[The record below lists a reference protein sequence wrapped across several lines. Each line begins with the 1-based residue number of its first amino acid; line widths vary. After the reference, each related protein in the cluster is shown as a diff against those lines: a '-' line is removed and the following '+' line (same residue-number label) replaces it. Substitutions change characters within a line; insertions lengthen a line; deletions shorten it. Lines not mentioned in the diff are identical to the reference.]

1 MIRRRFF
8 RRDPHEAPA
17 AALYHSVVTQARS
30 QAFYRDLGVPDSLD
44 GRFDLLAL
52 HAFLVLHRLKRER
65 AGATD
70 LAQSLIDTIFADM
83 DRSLR
88 EMGAGDMGV
97 GPRVKRMAQGF
108 YGRLA
113 AYEAA
118 LAARPEESAATG
130 AESALEA
137 ALRRNLYGTVSPEP
151 RHVQAMAEYI
161 RRETAALAE
170 QPTGRLSAG
179 EVCFGAPP
187 AVAGELG
194 IDSEKSEPIY

>member
-1 MIRRRFF
+1 MIRRRLF

-17 AALYHSVVTQARS
+17 AALYHGVVTQARS
-30 QAFYRDLGVPDSLD
+30 PAFYRELGVPDSLD

-52 HAFLVLHRLKRER
+52 HAFLVLHRLKREH
-65 AGATD
+65 ADTAT

-118 LAARPEESAATG
+118 LAAPSESAG
-130 AESALEA
+130 AGGEDALEA
-137 ALRRNLYGTVSPEP
+137 ALRRNLYGTVRPEP
-151 RHVQAMAEYI
+151 EHVRIMAEYV

-170 QPTGRLSAG
+170 QPTARLIAG
-179 EVCFGAPP
+179 EARFGAPP
-187 AVAGELG
+187 TAAGEPG